1 MLQFQV
7 KLMKTEKYQLYVI
20 LTKSDKEKLE
30 KIAKE
35 IYRGANKSQAIRWMI
50 EDMSKGVTV

>member
-1 MLQFQV
+1 
-7 KLMKTEKYQLYVI
+7 MKTEKYQLYVI